1 MQSAGF
7 WIGKPNC
14 RFSAP
19 EKAISSGSL
28 LWVDIFGLFDCV
40 FFTRL
45 WVIQEVAL
53 ARSVLLYLENCAIQW
68 EWVGLASA
76 IRYNYRIEGLAK
88 PGRLETVPTGVPN
101 AYFIYRISASQLL
114 QAPLSF
120 SLHQLLV
127 LTRQFG
133 CKDPR
138 DRFLDS
144 WSLPND

>member
-1 MQSAGF
+1 
-7 WIGKPNC
+7 
-14 RFSAP
+14 
-19 EKAISSGSL
+19 L

-76 IRYNYRIEGLAK
+76 IIRNNYRIEGLAK
-88 PGRLETVPTGVPN
+88 PGRLETVPTGVLN

-114 QAPLSF
+114 QNLLSF

-138 DRFLDS
+138 DRVFGLL
-144 WSLPND
+144 SLPND